1 MCRVSLRRLVTAAST
16 LVVAIM
22 AIVLAICVPVSQ
34 LHTIGSQTECC
45 CPDPDQ
51 CKCPDH
57 NEDTQTQPSMR
68 ACHKTQHDFVA
79 PVLPAFIAPTI
90 ELAIVLEPVGRP
102 SELGRPEPHPAP
114 APRRPDA
121 PS

>member
-1 MCRVSLRRLVTAAST
+1 MTAAAT
-16 LVVAIM
+16 FVV

-34 LHTIGSQTECC
+34 LHTVATKTECC
-45 CPDPDQ
+45 CPDPDN

-57 NEDTQTQPSMR
+57 KPDTSGQPSIR
-68 ACHKTQHDFVA
+68 ACHKTSQQFVA
-79 PVLPAFIAPTI
+79 PVLPAFIAPEI
-90 ELAIVLEPVGRP
+90 EVALVRGPVAIAPAFDH
-102 SELGRPEPHPAP
+102 SDPHPAP

>member
-1 MCRVSLRRLVTAAST
+1 VSLRRLVTAAST
-16 LVVAIM
+16 MVV

-34 LHTIGSQTECC
+34 LHTVATRVECC
-45 CPDPDQ
+45 CPDPDH

-57 NEDTQTQPSMR
+57 QPDDAGQPTMR
-68 ACHKTQHDFVA
+68 ACHKTQHTFVS
-79 PVLPAFIAPTI
+79 PVLPAFVAPAVAV
-90 ELAIVLEPVGRP
+90 ELVREPVATVAVFTHGA
-102 SELGRPEPHPAP
+102 PHPAP

>member
-1 MCRVSLRRLVTAAST
+1 VRLRQLVTAAST
-16 LVVAIM
+16 LVV

-34 LHTIGSQTECC
+34 LHTVATQTECC

-57 NEDTQTQPSMR
+57 DEDRSTQPTMR
-68 ACHKTQHDFVA
+68 ACHKTQQQFVA
-79 PVLPAFIAPTI
+79 PVLPAFVPP
-90 ELAIVLEPVGRP
+90 AIDIVVVLEPVAFEP
-102 SELGRPEPHPAP
+102 AFTQSDPHPEP

>member
-1 MCRVSLRRLVTAAST
+1 MTAAST
-16 LVVAIM
+16 ILV

-34 LHTIGSQTECC
+34 LHTVSTKTECC
-45 CPDPDQ
+45 CPNPDQ

-57 NEDTQTQPSMR
+57 DPDDGAQPVMR
-68 ACHKTQHDFVA
+68 ACHKTQQTFVA
-79 PVLPAFIAPTI
+79 PVLPAFVPTELVAVAAP
-90 ELAIVLEPVGRP
+90 EPVAFEP
-102 SELGRPEPHPAP
+102 AFVLPAPHPAP

>member
-1 MCRVSLRRLVTAAST
+1 MLVSLRQLVTAAST
-16 LVVAIM
+16 LVVAI
-22 AIVLAICVPVSQ
+22 VLAISVPVSQ
-34 LHTIGSQTECC
+34 LHTVATQTECC

-57 NEDTQTQPSMR
+57 KGDDSSQPTMR
-68 ACHKTQHDFVA
+68 ACHKTQHQFVA
-79 PVLPAFIAPTI
+79 PVLPAFVAP
-90 ELAIVLEPVGRP
+90 AIDTVVVLEPVAF
-102 SELGRPEPHPAP
+102 EPAFMHSAPHKAP

>member
-1 MCRVSLRRLVTAAST
+1 VHVSLRQLVTAAST
-16 LVVAIM
+16 IVV
-22 AIVLAICVPVSQ
+22 AIVLAVSIPVSQ
-34 LHTIGSQTECC
+34 LHTVATQTECC

-57 NEDTQTQPSMR
+57 NEDKSTQPMLR
-68 ACHKTQHDFVA
+68 ACHKTEQQFVA
-79 PVLPAFIAPTI
+79 PVLPAFVAPAIEIAV
-90 ELAIVLEPVGRP
+90 VLEPVAFERAFTH
-102 SELGRPEPHPAP
+102 SAPHPAP